1 VRPLDFIFMLT
12 RNDETVPDAADR
24 AEVALAAGVRH
35 IGFKDVGLPF
45 EALAALTRRIRTAG
59 ARSYLEVVSLDPAR
73 ELAAVEAGVKL
84 GVDCLLGGTHVEGA
98 LARLKGTAVRYFP
111 FPGRVTGH
119 PSVLEGGEAE
129 IVASARALAARPG
142 VAGLDLLAYRSRLDA
157 PALVRAVCAAAGKP
171 VIVAGSIE
179 APAQIEAVRAGD
191 AAGFTIGTAAMEGRF
206 PAEGPDLA
214 QQLAAIS
221 ACARVLH

>member
-1 VRPLDFIFMLT
+1 MRPFDFIFMLT
-12 RNDETVPDAADR
+12 RHDETVPDAAER
-24 AEVALAAGVRH
+24 VEVALAAGVRH

-45 EALAALTRRIRTAG
+45 EALRALNRRIQAAG

-73 ELAAVEAGVKL
+73 EVEAAKAGIEL
-84 GVDCLLGGTHVEGA
+84 GVDCLLGGVHADDVLPLLTG
-98 LARLKGTAVRYFP
+98 RAVRYFP
-111 FPGRVTGH
+111 FPGRVSGH
-119 PSVLEGGEAE
+119 PSVLEGAEAE

-142 VAGLDLLAYRSRLDA
+142 VSGLDLLAYRSRLDA

-179 APAQIEAVRAGD
+179 GPDQIAAVRAGE

-206 PAEGPDLA
+206 PADGPGLA
-214 QQLAAIS
+214 QQLAAIA
-221 ACARVLH
+221 ACATLH

>member
-1 VRPLDFIFMLT
+1 V
-12 RNDETVPDAADR
+12 
-24 AEVALAAGVRH
+24 
-35 IGFKDVGLPF
+35 
-45 EALAALTRRIRTAG
+45 
-59 ARSYLEVVSLDPAR
+59 
-73 ELAAVEAGVKL
+73 
-84 GVDCLLGGTHVEGA
+84 
-98 LARLKGTAVRYFP
+98 ARLKRTAVRYFP

-119 PSVLEGGEAE
+119 PSVLEGDESE
-129 IVASARALAARPG
+129 IVASARALASRPG

-206 PAEGPDLA
+206 PAEGPGLA

-221 ACARVLH
+221 ACARV